1 MFSITKRFF
10 ELPEQTLHT
19 ILSSEASGD
28 TTELTWMEKF
38 FDDVHELILQLETK
52 LQVSSY
58 ITKNKAIKLIT

>member
-19 ILSSEASGD
+19 ILASEASGD
-28 TTELTWMEKF
+28 TTEVTWMENF

-52 LQVSSY
+52 LQVS
-58 ITKNKAIKLIT
+58 